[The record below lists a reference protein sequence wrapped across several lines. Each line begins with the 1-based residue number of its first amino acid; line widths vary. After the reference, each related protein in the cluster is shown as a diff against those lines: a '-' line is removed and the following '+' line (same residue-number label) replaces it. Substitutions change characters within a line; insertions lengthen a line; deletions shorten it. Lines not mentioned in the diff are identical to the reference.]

1 MVEPQEKRA
10 TTPENLGK
18 PLDPS
23 ATRALQTLLADLRD
37 ALLVEANRASSDEH
51 ITHEDLFQAYK
62 RLSFPSKD
70 SLAFADAQS
79 VISQALRE
87 NRTFEWVS
95 YGMAIVLFMAGL
107 GLLGAGVVSADA
119 ATRIGALCGG
129 TLVEILILIPF
140 RFATNSRRHNIA
152 LRMLGLI
159 LSRVNDPKK
168 VAPLLKD
175 TFLAVVLGKAQFRI
189 VK

>member
-1 MVEPQEKRA
+1 VVEPQEKRE

-95 YGMAIVLFMAGL
+95 TEWRSCFSWL
-107 GLLGAGVVSADA
+107 GWA
-119 ATRIGALCGG
+119 
-129 TLVEILILIPF
+129 
-140 RFATNSRRHNIA
+140 
-152 LRMLGLI
+152 
-159 LSRVNDPKK
+159 
-168 VAPLLKD
+168 
-175 TFLAVVLGKAQFRI
+175 FLARASYQPTLPLV
-189 VK
+189 